1 MNSNVLATAS
11 DLAITEPTYIH
22 QILNAN
28 SVIEFLNKILVQAQE
43 DDYFS
48 LNPTIPES
56 EQNLFE

>member
-1 MNSNVLATAS
+1 MYWQLPVIWPLLN
-11 DLAITEPTYIH
+11 PQPYIH